1 MVSAK
6 KVLPVALALSSLF
19 LAVACSS
26 TNLPVH
32 AEYEIDQRHSYEKG
46 FYKDDRIADF
56 YLSDGSNYYSSLKPG
71 SANLLL
77 FWADWCPHCT
87 SLVER
92 MVASPVRDK
101 VASNLV
107 AVAEETSDLKK
118 IEALAPRLRFQDE
131 NWRVF
136 DQQGLEHVPALF
148 VVDGSGRV
156 LGSAEGGEACESLL
170 KQYESN
176 LDKSNEEG

>member
-6 KVLPVALALSSLF
+6 KVLSVALVLSSL
-19 LAVACSS
+19 LLVVACSS
-26 TNLPVH
+26 ANLPVH
-32 AEYEIDQRHSYEKG
+32 AEYEIDQRYGYEKG
-46 FYKDDRIADF
+46 FYKGDRIADF
-56 YLSDGSNYYSSLKPG
+56 YLGDGSNYYSSLKPG

>member
-6 KVLPVALALSSLF
+6 KVLPVALVLSALF
-19 LAVACSS
+19 LAVAYSS

-32 AEYEIDQRHSYEKG
+32 AEYEIDQRHSHEKG
-46 FYKDDRIADF
+46 FYKGDRIADF
-56 YLSDGSNYYSSLKPG
+56 YLSDGSNYYASLKPG
-71 SANLLL
+71 CANLLL

-92 MVASPVRDK
+92 MVASPVKDK

-107 AVAEETSDLKK
+107 AVAEETSDLTK

-136 DQQGLEHVPALF
+136 DQQGLEHVPTLF

-156 LGSAEGGEACESLL
+156 LGSAEGGEACELL
-170 KQYESN
+170 LHQYENN
-176 LDKSNEEG
+176 LN